1 MATRL
6 LVSHVF
12 SHSAVSEPCIEVK
25 RYMNAPNVTLQVLP
39 VVEGILYA
47 NTVDGATTTLD
58 FLEFFGEAS
67 NNFLPNGEP
76 VLRYGDHI
84 LQDNH
89 ATHHNDGGSVCFRM
103 VDGSARHGSC
113 LFTHILTRI

>member
-1 MATRL
+1 M
-6 LVSHVF
+6 
-12 SHSAVSEPCIEVK
+12 
-25 RYMNAPNVTLQVLP
+25 
-39 VVEGILYA
+39 YA

-76 VLRYGDHI
+76 VLRYGDRI
-84 LQDNH
+84 LLDNH
-89 ATHHNDGGSVCFRM
+89 ATHHNEGGYVLGWWM
-103 VDGSARHGSC
+103 DQHGKEVVYLS